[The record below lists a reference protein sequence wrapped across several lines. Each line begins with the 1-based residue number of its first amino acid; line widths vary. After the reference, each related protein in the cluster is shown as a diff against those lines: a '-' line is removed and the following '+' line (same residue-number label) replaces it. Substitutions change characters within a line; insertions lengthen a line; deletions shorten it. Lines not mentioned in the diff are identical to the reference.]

1 LTHFSRCS
9 YVDRMKSL
17 VRLGPELPI
26 ALLVAFSLVPGSSGD
41 AVMLCARPRS
51 DGTFSTSLKIREACQ
66 TRETPLDPLALG
78 LTGPPGPAGPPG
90 PSPGFTCSSSCVSG
104 YPNADFT
111 CGGTQ
116 DSCSSPGGFATAN
129 ARIVSCTTDDSLAT
143 SFCLFSK
150 CGAGP
155 CPGEPTSP
163 SCVVTEAHWT
173 ITASI
178 GYGNAGCN
186 AVIPGTYTCE
196 IAPGTSICRLGDQDR
211 SSYQDYIV
219 GLQEGPTPAMRWMPG
234 DSSCTHTVLL
244 GPGGAPVESVPVA
257 TADVRYY
264 ATGSFDPGFGFC
276 GGGFCGV
283 AGSFSAIGTCP

>member
-1 LTHFSRCS
+1 
-9 YVDRMKSL
+9 MKSH
-17 VRLGPELPI
+17 I
-26 ALLVAFSLVPGSSGD
+26 ALHLGLLIPLLAAFSLLPGRNAD

-51 DGTFSTSLKIREACQ
+51 NGTFSTSVKIREVCQ
-66 TRETPLDPLALG
+66 GKETPLDPLTLG
-78 LTGPPGPAGPPG
+78 LTGPPGPPGPPG

-104 YPNADFT
+104 YPSADFT

-116 DSCSSPGGFATAN
+116 DSCPSPDGFATAN
-129 ARIVSCTTDDSLAT
+129 ARVVSCTTDDALAT

-163 SCVVTEAHWT
+163 SCAITEAHWT

-178 GYGNAGCN
+178 GYGNAGN

-196 IAPGTSICRLGDQDR
+196 ITPGTSICRLGDQSR

-219 GLQEGPTPAMRWMPG
+219 GLQEAPTPVMRWMPG
-234 DSSCTHTVLL
+234 DSSCAHTVLL
-244 GPGGAPVESVPVA
+244 GPGGASVESVPVA

-264 ATGSFDPGFGFC
+264 ATGSFDPNFGFC
-276 GGGFCGV
+276 GGGFFGV
-283 AGSFSAIGTCP
+283 AGSFSAIGSCP